1 MCLLHQSFFFYIFQI
16 HRLSNKGYSLFIYK
30 MGKQSIHTLTLNKN
44 IRLRMVLSVEA
55 VIYKVA
61 DKYNVTSESMV
72 GGTMGKLVVH
82 NHFKEADKEK
92 REKEI
97 LQIVVKMIERKNKG

>member
-1 MCLLHQSFFFYIFQI
+1 MEL
-16 HRLSNKGYSLFIYK
+16 
-30 MGKQSIHTLTLNKN
+30 
-44 IRLRMVLSVEA
+44 

-61 DKYNVTSESMV
+61 DKYNVTIESMV

-97 LQIVVKMIERKNKG
+97 LRIVLKMIERKNN

>member
-1 MCLLHQSFFFYIFQI
+1 MRCCTSLSSFYIFQI
-16 HRLSNKGYSLFIYK
+16 NRLSNKGYSVLIYI
-30 MGKQSIHTLTLNKN
+30 MGKLYIHTITLYKN
-44 IRLRMVLSVEA
+44 IKLRMVLNVEL
-55 VIYKVA
+55 VIDKVA

-97 LQIVVKMIERKNKG
+97 LQIVVKMIERKNN

>member
-1 MCLLHQSFFFYIFQI
+1 
-16 HRLSNKGYSLFIYK
+16 
-30 MGKQSIHTLTLNKN
+30 
-44 IRLRMVLSVEA
+44 MVLNVEA

-97 LQIVVKMIERKNKG
+97 LQIVVKMIERKNN

>member
-1 MCLLHQSFFFYIFQI
+1 
-16 HRLSNKGYSLFIYK
+16 
-30 MGKQSIHTLTLNKN
+30 MGKLTIHTITLYKN
-44 IRLRMVLSVEA
+44 IRLRMVLYVKA
-55 VIYKVA
+55 VIDKVA

-97 LQIVVKMIERKNKG
+97 LQIVVKMIERKNN

>member
-1 MCLLHQSFFFYIFQI
+1 
-16 HRLSNKGYSLFIYK
+16 
-30 MGKQSIHTLTLNKN
+30 MGKLSIHTITLYKN
-44 IRLRMVLSVEA
+44 FILRMVLNVEL
-55 VIYKVA
+55 VIDKVA

-82 NHFKEADKEK
+82 NHFKEVDKEK

-97 LQIVVKMIERKNKG
+97 LQIVVKMIERKNN